1 MHCYIRPMRLLIWH
15 KLFLALLAA
24 TAVVVVVALLLTRWS
39 FDRGFLGYLNSIE
52 AQRIE
57 SIAGQLAG
65 IYAETGNW
73 DALMR
78 DGRRWRAVMGGESDL
93 AGDGPPERA
102 EGPGRPPDF
111 GARDGRRRAP
121 PGMEGP
127 RPVPPPPGPF
137 GVRQPM
143 DLLDSDRNVLIGRP
157 SRVEDARLQAIVVD
171 GNTVGY
177 LRYRS
182 LSELTDLDEEAER
195 QFIAQQRTGL
205 CGTALVALAIAAALA
220 VVFGRQLVAPIREL
234 VGGTQALANGKLDER
249 IAVTSGD
256 ELGQL
261 ARDFNTMAE
270 SLEQSQRSQRQWIVD
285 IAHELRTPLA
295 ILAGELQAVEDG
307 VRQWSPQA
315 RESLQAEVD
324 QLTGL
329 VNDLHELS
337 LSDAGGMGYDWRE
350 LDLASLIRDV
360 VDQYATRLEDSGLS
374 LETELPARP
383 VPVKAD
389 ARRLRQLF
397 RNLLENS
404 CRYTDSGGRISL
416 TCTLDEK
423 VRLVIEDTAPG
434 VPEDALPH
442 LFDRLYRVE
451 ASRNRAEGG
460 SGLGLAICKAIAE
473 AHGGGIQA
481 GLSALGGLAVRIELP
496 RDRA

>member
-1 MHCYIRPMRLLIWH
+1 
-15 KLFLALLAA
+15 
-24 TAVVVVVALLLTRWS
+24 
-39 FDRGFLGYLNSIE
+39 
-52 AQRIE
+52 
-57 SIAGQLAG
+57 
-65 IYAETGNW
+65 
-73 DALMR
+73 
-78 DGRRWRAVMGGESDL
+78 
-93 AGDGPPERA
+93 
-102 EGPGRPPDF
+102 
-111 GARDGRRRAP
+111 
-121 PGMEGP
+121 
-127 RPVPPPPGPF
+127 
-137 GVRQPM
+137 
-143 DLLDSDRNVLIGRP
+143 
-157 SRVEDARLQAIVVD
+157 VEDARLQAIVVD

-205 CGTALVALAIAAALA
+205 YGTALVALAIAAALA

-389 ARRLRQLF
+389 ARRLRQLLK
-397 RNLLENS
+397 NLLENS
-404 CRYTDSGGRISL
+404 CRYTDSGGRIRL
-416 TCTLDEK
+416 TCTLDES

-460 SGLGLAICKAIAE
+460 SGLGLAICKAIAD